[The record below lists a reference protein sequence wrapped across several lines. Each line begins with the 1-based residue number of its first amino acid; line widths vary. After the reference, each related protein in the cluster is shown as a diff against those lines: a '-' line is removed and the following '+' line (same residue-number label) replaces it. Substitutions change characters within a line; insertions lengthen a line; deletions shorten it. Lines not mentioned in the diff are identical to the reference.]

1 MRHGLV
7 GGVALVLVTM
17 PLAAQVRGTLD
28 AGLSDGGMSGVA
40 VASWLRR
47 LGGPVTFELT
57 GGLEGQHRLGRVDA
71 ASALGGGRLHLQSRR
86 SGLWLGASAGSNYLG
101 QLQRLELG
109 AWRSIGPL
117 SIQVQGWQTSNR
129 FSIASTGDTAPT
141 FPDTL
146 NPSPETNSR
155 RNQVRSTTDLGVWTH
170 WAGGRSEVRLA
181 SGMRF
186 GTLGSTRPGSLTSTP
201 GGKRVSSSWWSVEG
215 TYWMM
220 DRLALVTSVGQSPID
235 PTVSGSG
242 EQFVRVGFRASLHLR
257 QSPER
262 FVLPLRQSTGLFRTR
277 VLPGNEV
284 EFLLRAPDA
293 GRVELMADFTGWEPV
308 TMELGQGRWQVKLQV
323 PPGMHR
329 INVRYDG
336 GAWQAPPDTRI
347 VRDEFGQESGEV
359 VL

>member
-1 MRHGLV
+1 MHCS
-7 GGVALVLVTM
+7 VALLLAAM
-17 PLAAQVRGTLD
+17 PVAAQVRGTLD

-40 VASWLRR
+40 VASWLTRIR
-47 LGGPVTFELT
+47 GPVTFELT
-57 GGLEGQHRLGRVDA
+57 GDLEGQHRLGRVDA
-71 ASALGGGRLHLQSRR
+71 ASGLAGGRLHLQSRR
-86 SGLWLGASAGSNYLG
+86 TGLWLGASAGSNYLG
-101 QLQRLELG
+101 QLRRLELG
-109 AWRSIGPL
+109 AWRTIGPL
-117 SIQVQGWQTSNR
+117 AIQVQGWQTSNR
-129 FSIASTGDTAPT
+129 FSIAAPGDTAPT

-146 NPSPETNSR
+146 NPSPENSAR

-170 WAGGRSEVRLA
+170 WAGGRTEVRLA

-186 GTLGSTRPGSLTSTP
+186 GTLGSNQPGSLTSSRR
-201 GGKRVSSSWWSVEG
+201 GRRVSSSWWSVEG

-220 DRLALVTSVGQSPID
+220 DRLGLVTSVGQSPID
-235 PTVSGSG
+235 PALSGSG

-262 FVLPLRQSTGLFRTR
+262 VVLPMRHSTGLFRTR

-284 EFLLRAPDA
+284 EFQLRAPEA

-308 TMELGQGRWQVKLQV
+308 LMEPGQGRWQVRLRV